1 MTDLLLLSRIPGISR
16 GFSGR
21 GGLSSA
27 VFGAFFCF
35 VDRYNPSL
43 AQTQDAIDCQSLL
56 FLACSYLLVV

>member
-27 VFGAFFCF
+27 VFGAFFF
-35 VDRYNPSL
+35 ALWIDTTLAWRRRKTPS
-43 AQTQDAIDCQSLL
+43 TVSR
-56 FLACSYLLVV
+56 FYS